1 MTLTFQ
7 KIKWEDV
14 PEALRQR
21 IISWSDKE
29 IIIDDTG
36 LTAAQVTRLTNY
48 MLQEGH
54 KAV

>member
-7 KIKWEDV
+7 KTKWEDV

-29 IIIDDTG
+29 ITIDDTG
-36 LTAAQVTRLTNY
+36 LTASQITRLTNY
-48 MLQEGH
+48 MLQEGF